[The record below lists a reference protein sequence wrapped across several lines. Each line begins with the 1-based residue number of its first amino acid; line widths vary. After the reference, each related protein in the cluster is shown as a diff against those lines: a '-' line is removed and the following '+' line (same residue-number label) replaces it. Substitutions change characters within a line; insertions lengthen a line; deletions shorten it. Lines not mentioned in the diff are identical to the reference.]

1 MDILNLFG
9 LESGLFIGQIL
20 NFLILFFIL
29 KFFLYKPIMAMLDE
43 RSQKIKQ
50 GLDDAENAKKALQE
64 ADLQKIGIL
73 KVAKTDADKILENTK
88 NTAQNLKQKTID
100 DAKKQSVDIVSEAK
114 KQALEEFEKTSK
126 QIGKMS
132 VDISQKIVSKV
143 LSELFTDQEK
153 SAILSK
159 AIEKIE
165 KTGYD
170 KGTN

>member
-50 GLDDAENAKKALQE
+50 GLDDAENAKKSLQE
-64 ADLQKIGIL
+64 ADVQKIGIL
-73 KVAKTDADKILENTK
+73 KVAKIDADKILENTK
-88 NTAQNLKQKTID
+88 NVAQSLKQKSIE
-100 DAKKQSVDIVSEAK
+100 DAKKQSIDIVSDAK

-143 LSELFTDQEK
+143 LSELFTEQEK

-165 KTGYD
+165 KTGYE

>member
-9 LESGLFIGQIL
+9 LDPGLFIGQIL
-20 NFLILFFIL
+20 NFLILFLIL
-29 KFFLYKPIMAMLDE
+29 KIFLYKPIMAMLDE
-43 RSQKIKQ
+43 RNQRIKQ
-50 GLDDAENAKKALQE
+50 GLDAAENARKSLQE
-64 ADLQKIGIL
+64 ADTQKIGIL
-73 KVAKTDADKILENTK
+73 KVAKIDADKILENTK
-88 NTAQNLKQKTID
+88 SVAESLKQKTID
-100 DAKKQSVDIVSEAK
+100 DAKKQSLGIVDDAR
-114 KQALEEFEKTSK
+114 KQALEEFEKASK

-143 LSELFTDQEK
+143 LSEIFTEQEK

-165 KTGYD
+165 KTGYE

>member
-29 KFFLYKPIMAMLDE
+29 KFFLYKPIMTMLDE
-43 RSQKIKQ
+43 RNQRIKQ
-50 GLDDAENAKKALQE
+50 GLDDADKAKKNLQE
-64 ADLQKIGIL
+64 ADAQKIGIL

-88 NTAQNLKQKTID
+88 SVAESMKQKTIE
-100 DAKKQSVDIVSEAK
+100 DAKKQSIGIVDDAK

-126 QIGKMS
+126 QIGKIS

-143 LSELFTDQEK
+143 LSELFNEQEK

-165 KTGYD
+165 KTGYE

>member
-9 LESGLFIGQIL
+9 LESGLFIGQVL

-50 GLDDAENAKKALQE
+50 GLDDAENAKKSLQE
-64 ADLQKIGIL
+64 ADAQKIGIL
-73 KVAKTDADKILENTK
+73 KVAKIDADKILENTK
-88 NTAQNLKQKTID
+88 NVAQNLKQKSIE
-100 DAKKQSVDIVSEAK
+100 DAKKQSIDIVSDAK

-126 QIGKMS
+126 QIGKIS

-143 LSELFTDQEK
+143 LSELFTEQEK
-153 SAILSK
+153 SVILSK

-165 KTGYD
+165 KTGYE